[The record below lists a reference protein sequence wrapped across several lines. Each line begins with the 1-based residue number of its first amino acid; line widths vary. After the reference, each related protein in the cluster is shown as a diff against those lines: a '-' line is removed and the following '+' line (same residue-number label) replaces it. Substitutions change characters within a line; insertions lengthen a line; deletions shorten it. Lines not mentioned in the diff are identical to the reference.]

1 MLYYSHS
8 LGASSVRIS
17 WRSADKQMLSK
28 KIIKHFYLCVL
39 LCTHVSSCSAQ
50 YIPITSERNTG
61 RFLKVIMSTWKLWLL
76 NVWGLFI
83 LCLSLLPLRKPLVFP
98 HLLGKWIHSDVKKKK
113 NCECFFARCSG
124 NRKWRSGGNSPLSP
138 LLPCL
143 PYPDLNWVFLPCFSQ
158 IRNFLSSHHCVAGGE
173 MVSTSCWQGGELS
186 RSLLLMGYLWENCSA
201 SGVVEATRWK

>member
-158 IRNFLSSHHCVAGGE
+158 IRNFLSSHHRGRDGE
-173 MVSTSCWQGGELS
+173 HQ
-186 RSLLLMGYLWENCSA
+186 LL
-201 SGVVEATRWK
+201 TRWRTIKEFAFWWVTFGKTAVLQAW